1 MLVSMPAR
9 DTCEIVTVV
18 LPVFLR
24 VTGRVSVPP
33 TVLFPKARL
42 VGNAEIVPVALT
54 PVPLIRSIS
63 SAAPELLFSV
73 IVPLSVPIPVGANL
87 SVKLFVLP
95 AASVNGMVKPVVEKP
110 APLTVALEIVV
121 LWLDGFINC
130 TDLKMLVPTGTLPNW
145 TLLGVASSGL
155 AATPAALSE
164 KVSELRVRG
173 LGPAPIVTDP
183 GIEPASVGAN
193 FIDITTFAPGAIT
206 TGGVMPLT
214 VYMSPTSFTRA
225 TTIPVDPVFVI
236 VT

>member
-1 MLVSMPAR
+1 ML
-9 DTCEIVTVV
+9 
-18 LPVFLR
+18 
-24 VTGRVSVPP
+24 P
-33 TVLFPKARL
+33 TVLFPKVRL
-42 VGNAEIVPVALT
+42 VGDTEIVPVALT
-54 PVPLIRSIS
+54 PAPLIPSIS
-63 SAAPELLFSV
+63 SSAPELLFSV

-95 AASVNGMVKPVVEKP
+95 AASVIGMVKPVVEKP

-164 KVSELRVRG
+164 KVSELIVVR
-173 LGPAPIVTDP
+173 LAPAAIITEP
-183 GIEPASVGAN
+183 GIEPASVGSN
-193 FIDITTFAPGAIT
+193 FIDITTFAPGAIA

-214 VYMSPTSFTRA
+214 VYMAPTSFA
-225 TTIPVDPVFVI
+225 LITTIRVDPVFVI